1 MVLEEER
8 RVFNLQRSDQ
18 LAVAG
23 KHRERVARGGPTTRD
38 GVHGDSEL
46 EETEECTASL
56 HARKA
61 VV

>member
-23 KHRERVARGGPTTRD
+23 KHRGRLARGGPTTRD
-38 GVHGDSEL
+38 GDSEL